1 MRWDLF
7 CRVIDNLG
15 DAGVA
20 WRLAADLASRGERVR
35 LWIDDVS
42 PLARLAPAGAPGV
55 ELLHWAAD
63 APAHE
68 PGDVAVELFGC
79 EPPAPFIAAMAAAP
93 RPPVWVNLE
102 YLSAEPYV
110 ERSHGLPSPQQHG
123 PGRGLTRW
131 FFYPGFTPRTG
142 GLLREPGLLA
152 ARAGFDRAGWLSAH
166 GIVPTPGER
175 LVSLFCYPTA
185 PWPALLQAL
194 APMPTLLLLASG
206 AVQQPVA
213 RVALP
218 PGVRVHALPW
228 LAQPDFD
235 RLLWACDLNF
245 VRGEDSL
252 VRAIWAGAPFVWQVY
267 PQHDGAH
274 AGKLEAFLTRF
285 GAACPAGSSAPP
297 TLARLFRSWNGLADG
312 PLQLPAADAWQ
323 ACTRAWRD
331 ALAARPDLGSQL
343 RSWVQQRQAARW

>member
-55 ELLHWAAD
+55 EVLHWAAD
-63 APAHE
+63 APAHV
-68 PGDVAVELFGC
+68 PGDVVVELFGC
-79 EPPAPFIAAMAAAP
+79 EPPATFVGAMAAAP

-152 ARAGFDRAGWLSAH
+152 ARAGFDRAAWLSAH
-166 GIVPTPGER
+166 GITPMPGER

-185 PWPALLQAL
+185 PWPVLLQAL
-194 APMPTLLLLASG
+194 APTPTLLLLAAG
-206 AVQQPVA
+206 AVQQPVGRSA
-213 RVALP
+213 MP

-235 RLLWACDLNF
+235 RLLWSCDLNF

-252 VRAIWAGAPFVWQVY
+252 VRATWAGAPFVWQVY

-274 AGKLEAFLTRF
+274 AAKLEAFLARF
-285 GAACPAGSSAPP
+285 DAACPAGSEMPP
-297 TLARLFRSWNGLADG
+297 ALARLFRSWNGLADG

-331 ALAARPDLGSQL
+331 ALAARPDLGTQL
-343 RSWVQQRQAARW
+343 RSWVQQRQAAGW